1 MTIVDLGTSKGNRYR
16 TTVCSLCGAKRGEDY
31 TRYYNHLAE
40 HSFEDL
46 NLRTDD
52 AACSPRQEVGACAD

>member
-31 TRYYNHLAE
+31 TKFYNHLAE
-40 HSFEDL
+40 HSFDDL
-46 NLRTDD
+46 GIGTGY
-52 AACSPRQEVGACAD
+52 AASSPSQEVTVHAD